1 MESTPALGHK
11 PSLRERF
18 NALLAE
24 FGPLLVVVHF
34 SIFALVFAGAA
45 LAIKFGFGLGERSTA
60 EGTSEWLGAAGT
72 WGGAY
77 IATQMTKPLRFGATL
92 LITPPLGALL
102 RRLRRRKPVAGA
114 EAAGSDAS
122 QVAGPGPVA
131 PAASLDETPSGRS

>member
-1 MESTPALGHK
+1 MRPIMESTPAQGTK

-24 FGPLLVVVHF
+24 FGPLLIVVHF
-34 SIFALVFAGAA
+34 SIFALVFIGAA
-45 LAIKFGFGLGERSTA
+45 LAIKFGFGLAAQPTA
-60 EGTSEWLGAAGT
+60 EGTGEWLGAAGT

-102 RRLRRRKPVAGA
+102 RRLRRRRPGA
-114 EAAGSDAS
+114 AALEDSGA
-122 QVAGPGPVA
+122 APVA
-131 PAASLDETPSGRS
+131 PLDETPSGRS